1 MSALF
6 WNSSRR
12 TLVEGNPNPLG
23 DLKVV
28 IGGTLTQLGFTDIR
42 RNELEVAGNRNG
54 SVLSIAHFPTGPLQ
68 WFEVVMSGGADANAT
83 KRNLDEVVTAL
94 HNIHLF

>member
-1 MSALF
+1 VSALF

-12 TLVEGNPNPLG
+12 SLVEGNPNPLS

-28 IGGTLTQLGFTDIR
+28 IAGTLTQLGFTDIR

-54 SVLSIAHFPTGPLQ
+54 SVLSIAHFPTGPNQ
-68 WFEVVMSGGADANAT
+68 WFEVVMSGGADFDAT
-83 KRNLDEVVTAL
+83 KQNLDEVVTAL
-94 HNIHLF
+94 HNIHLI